1 MNEEK
6 YYSEIKELIENYE
19 VNHRVRVFQDNGEKL
34 KTNWMIGKLL
44 IDAQGNGK
52 RAKYGAELIKKW
64 SFKLEKNYGKNYSKR
79 NLMLYRKFYLLYPKV
94 NALSTQLSWTHYRI
108 ILSIKNENERNYF
121 TNQAIL
127 NHLST
132 RELEELIKSK
142 AYDRLSY
149 ADKENIKLIDV
160 NNSISLTIE
169 DMIKDPILIKSNSKT
184 QKLDEK
190 ALHKYIIAMLED
202 KFLELGTGFALMGHE
217 VKIVIDNHTFKI
229 DLLFFNVNLNAY
241 VVVELKIREY
251 YPKDKGQLEFYVD
264 YVDKN
269 IKLKNHNKTIGLLI
283 VRKKNKYVIEY
294 VTNKDIYVTTYKL
307 I

>member
-19 VNHRVRVFQDNGEKL
+19 VNHRVRVFQDNSEKL
-34 KTNWMIGKLL
+34 QMNWNIGRLLVEAQSGKTK
-44 IDAQGNGK
+44 
-52 RAKYGAELIKKW
+52 AKYGNHLIEKW
-64 SFKLEKNYGKNYSKR
+64 ANELEKIYGVNYSKR
-79 NLMLYRKFYLLYPKV
+79 NLMLYRKFYLIYSKV

-127 NHLST
+127 NYLST

-160 NNSISLTIE
+160 NNSTSLTIE

-190 ALHKYIIAMLED
+190 ALHKYIIAML
-202 KFLELGTGFALMGHE
+202 
-217 VKIVIDNHTFKI
+217 
-229 DLLFFNVNLNAY
+229 
-241 VVVELKIREY
+241 
-251 YPKDKGQLEFYVD
+251 
-264 YVDKN
+264 
-269 IKLKNHNKTIGLLI
+269 
-283 VRKKNKYVIEY
+283 
-294 VTNKDIYVTTYKL
+294 
-307 I
+307 

>member
-94 NALSTQLSWTHYRI
+94 NALSTQLSWTHYRM

-160 NNSISLTIE
+160 NNSTSLTIE
-169 DMIKDPILIKSNSKT
+169 DMIKDPILIKSNSNIN
-184 QKLDEK
+184 KLSEK
-190 ALHKYIIAMLED
+190 ALHK
-202 KFLELGTGFALMGHE
+202 
-217 VKIVIDNHTFKI
+217 
-229 DLLFFNVNLNAY
+229 LLWQC
-241 VVVELKIREY
+241 LKIN
-251 YPKDKGQLEFYVD
+251 F
-264 YVDKN
+264 
-269 IKLKNHNKTIGLLI
+269 
-283 VRKKNKYVIEY
+283 
-294 VTNKDIYVTTYKL
+294 
-307 I
+307 